1 MEQSLSVLIPLA
13 ASIGF
18 IHTLLG
24 PDHYVPFIVMAR
36 ARKWSWPRTG
46 LITLLCGIG
55 HVGSSIVIG
64 AIGIALGYGV
74 QHIQN
79 IESVRG
85 DWAAWTL
92 FLFGIGYFIW
102 GLWKGISNK
111 PHRHFHVHEDGS
123 IHTHQHSHVQRT
135 VHDHD
140 HRPQEDVNLTPW
152 ILFVAFV
159 LGPCE
164 PLIPVLMYPAARH
177 SLHGIVLVALVFS
190 AVTIATMVTIVFL
203 GRYGLNQLPV
213 AKFERWMHAA
223 AGGAVALS
231 GAAILFLGL

>member
-1 MEQSLSVLIPLA
+1 MVVAQDGPYHAVMWYRPCGQFHRHRSHWHSSGLRSA
-13 ASIGF
+13 AYSEN
-18 IHTLLG
+18 
-24 PDHYVPFIVMAR
+24 R
-36 ARKWSWPRTG
+36 
-46 LITLLCGIG
+46 
-55 HVGSSIVIG
+55 VGK
-64 AIGIALGYGV
+64 
-74 QHIQN
+74 
-79 IESVRG
+79 G

-102 GLWKGISNK
+102 GMWKGIRNK

-123 IHTHQHSHVQRT
+123 IHTHQHSHVQRA
-135 VHDHD
+135 VHNHDHQ
-140 HRPQEDVNLTPW
+140 PEENINLTPW
-152 ILFVAFV
+152 ILFIVFV

-190 AVTIATMVTIVFL
+190 AVTIATMLTIVFL

-213 AKFERWMHAA
+213 AKFDRWMHAA